1 MGRVSLIR
9 RMKIV
14 MRRHLGDGALGLL
27 FLAALA
33 GGAEAA
39 YSGLDKF
46 AELVLPT
53 AAQGAAEVQEAR
65 DRAAMPLFGFGATPA
80 AYSPQ
85 VLFPAESHARPAWL
99 QLPPATRPEAAA
111 APEPLAQGPLIAI
124 CIDDLGEDLA
134 GTDRA
139 IALPKAVTLSFLPF
153 AEATP
158 FLAEEAERKGHQVLA
173 HVPMEAVGHPD
184 PGPMSLKVGSP
195 DIAQRLSWNIA
206 RVPGLSG
213 INNHEGSRFSTDA
226 ASLVPVMEVLA
237 AQHLFYFD
245 SRTIAGSQGIK
256 VAHRFGVMSAGRD
269 IFLDDTVSEA
279 EVREQLAD
287 LVSEARR
294 SGVAIAIGHPHDI
307 TLRILA
313 TWMVQDHGVTLVPV
327 SEAIR
332 RKTERRALVA
342 AE

>member
-9 RMKIV
+9 RMKVV
-14 MRRHLGDGALGLL
+14 MRRHLGDGALVLL
-27 FLAALA
+27 LLAAVA
-33 GGAEAA
+33 SGAEAA
-39 YSGLDKF
+39 YSGLGKF
-46 AELVLPT
+46 AGLVLP
-53 AAQGAAEVQEAR
+53 APAQGAAAGQEAR
-65 DRAAMPLFGFGATPA
+65 ESARMPLFGFGATPA
-80 AYSPQ
+80 TYSPQ
-85 VLFPAESHARPAWL
+85 VLFPAESHARPDWMT
-99 QLPPATRPEAAA
+99 PSPATRPDVTVSS
-111 APEPLAQGPLIAI
+111 EPLAQGPMIAI

-153 AEATP
+153 AETTP

-195 DIAQRLSWNIA
+195 DIAQRLSWNIT

-226 ASLVPVMEVLA
+226 GSLAPVMEVLA
-237 AQHLFYFD
+237 AHHLFYFD

-294 SGVAIAIGHPHDI
+294 SGVAIAIGHPHDV

-313 TWMVQDHGVTLVPV
+313 AWLAQDHGVTLVTV
-327 SEAIR
+327 SDAIR